1 MLISDFGGDIWVG
14 NLLSQTDNV
23 VTIGNKK
30 VTGQDVFNIIKEYGD
45 SLDEVIDTLID
56 NDQIA
61 DYFIS
66 GKTDLI
72 AILKFPTE
80 LFCPSVEDKILKAS
94 LVVYED
100 KTSRDY
106 PIVLFNQIH
115 DAHRNGLFQIDE

>member
-1 MLISDFGGDIWVG
+1 MLTSNFGGDIRVG

-30 VTGQDVFNIIKEYGD
+30 VAGQDVFNIIKEYGD

-56 NDQIA
+56 NDQIT

-72 AILKFPTE
+72 VILNLPTE
-80 LFCPSVEDKILKAS
+80 LFFPSVEGKMLKAS
-94 LVVYED
+94 LVVYEAE
-100 KTSRDY
+100 TSKDY

>member
-1 MLISDFGGDIWVG
+1 MLTSDFGGDIRVG

-23 VTIGNKK
+23 ITIGNKK

-45 SLDEVIDTLID
+45 SLEEVIDTLID

-66 GKTDLI
+66 RKTDLI
-72 AILKFPTE
+72 VILNLPTE
-80 LFCPSVEDKILKAS
+80 LFCPSVEGKILKAS
-94 LVVYED
+94 LAVYEAE
-100 KTSRDY
+100 TSKDY

>member
-1 MLISDFGGDIWVG
+1 MLTSNFGGDIRVG

-23 VTIGNKK
+23 ITIGNKK
-30 VTGQDVFNIIKEYGD
+30 VTGQDVFNIIKKYGD
-45 SLDEVIDTLID
+45 SVEEVIDTLID

-72 AILKFPTE
+72 VILKFPTE
-80 LFCPSVEDKILKAS
+80 LFCPSVEGKMLKAS
-94 LVVYED
+94 LVVYEAE
-100 KTSRDY
+100 TSKDY